1 MKFKDYC
8 VDCDFLNPKFFEQN
22 FFTFKDFKKNL
33 NSSIN
38 LKGPSSVRRSLAAGK
53 VRSPSRPVVFSSLN
67 KPPVIPSVLENKGI
81 NSCLQKNV
89 DFVVNKI
96 KDHHERL
103 SKKYNSTLATMII
116 SAALIGSLFP
126 IPGATL
132 FSCLPFLG
140 LAEAMNFLK
149 KNPKMLKKIDLFYS
163 ADKQDVEKDAIQID
177 VL

>member
-8 VDCDFLNPKFFEQN
+8 FDCGFLNYKVFEQN
-22 FFTFKDFKKNL
+22 FFTFKDFEKK
-33 NSSIN
+33 I
-38 LKGPSSVRRSLAAGK
+38 KGPNAVRRGLAAGK
-53 VRSPSRPVVFSSLN
+53 VRSPSRPVILSSLN
-67 KPPVIPSVLENKGI
+67 KPATIPSVLEGGI
-81 NSCLQKNV
+81 ISSCLQKNV
-89 DFVVNKI
+89 NFVANKI

-140 LAEAMNFLK
+140 LAEAINFLK
-149 KNPKMLKKIDLFYS
+149 RNPKMLKKIDMFYS